1 MPSKLQYYKI
11 FNDII
16 TDDDIEELKKS
27 KYNGLE
33 LFENMNNNYENTTS
47 VFFDMSILPKNIIKL
62 DINHNYA
69 NINNI
74 PSHIKCL
81 YLTSGNNFI
90 NIPSTVKEL
99 YIKTKYYNKFPEI
112 LNIIPYGVKNFTFQ
126 VRIFDENEI
135 YNFNMLPDS
144 IIKIIIKNPYEKK
157 NKFIINKIFPN
168 LKNIEYH
175 NFINDYDEAVDFNL
189 EIIDKELYDY
199 IKNNDINLYVGY

>member
-1 MPSKLQYYKI
+1 MPPKLQYYKI

-16 TDDDIEELKKS
+16 TDNDIEELKKT

-33 LFENMNNNYENTTS
+33 LFESLNKNYDNTTS
-47 VFFDMSILPKNIIKL
+47 IFFDMSFLPKNIINL

-69 NINNI
+69 IINNI

-90 NIPSTVKEL
+90 NIPCTVEEL

-112 LNIIPYGVKNFTFQ
+112 LTAIPYGVNIFIFQ
-126 VRIFDENEI
+126 ARVFDENKM

-144 IIKIIIKNPYEKK
+144 INKIIIKNPYEKN

-168 LKNIEYH
+168 LENIEYH
-175 NFINDYDEAVDFNL
+175 NFINDYDEAVEFHL
-189 EIIDKELYDY
+189 EVIDKELYDY
-199 IKNNDINLYVGY
+199 IKNNNIKLYVGY